1 MTITKN
7 VSRIPAPEINMSL
20 GTITWKV
27 PGVERPVT
35 VYTERCHKDILSYAV
50 IHGIKARVQDG
61 AALMK
66 DEHGRSASWADK
78 AQAMQD
84 IADHLMSG
92 SPEWNMRG
100 GGARVGTSDIALL
113 VSALMELGTNTRE
126 EALAWVKS
134 KSPDVRAALMLNEKV
149 KPIVDRMRQALAAE
163 CNTQELLGELLD
175 AE

>member
-7 VSRIPAPEINMSL
+7 VSRIPAPDINMSL
-20 GTITWKV
+20 GTITWHV
-27 PGVERPVT
+27 PTVERPVT

-92 SPEWNMRG
+92 TAEWNMR

-113 VSALMELGTNTRE
+113 VSALMELKPNTTRE
-126 EALAWVKS
+126 ELVAWVKS
-134 KSPDVRAALMLNEKV
+134 KAPEVRAALMLDARV
-149 KPIVDRMRQALAAE
+149 KPIMDRMRQALAAE
-163 CNTQELLGELLD
+163 CDTQELLGELLD